1 MREVIEKGAARE
13 CGDAETI
20 ESALKPRFRCGAF
33 SCLLFTYAAE
43 RGNSARGDSLTPQE
57 MMPLCTGRSASSR

>member
-1 MREVIEKGAARE
+1 MRECIEKGAARE

-33 SCLLFTYAAE
+33 SCLLFTYVPIGE
-43 RGNSARGDSLTPQE
+43 TTTQREIL
-57 MMPLCTGRSASSR
+57 